1 MHSFHRRAALT
12 GADRKLRTQIAI
24 LLLSGSLFFLIVL
37 LPLVKNDVPADVS
50 IENEISKRHRR
61 SVEYEFDD
69 CRPRIQTTSN
79 ANSSQFPAD
88 IFSLQTRRRGG
99 VIVHIGLL
107 IYMFVALA
115 VVCDE
120 FFVPSL
126 SVITEVL
133 AISDDVAGATFMAA
147 GGSAP
152 EFFTSLFG
160 VFVAQDNVGVGTIV
174 GSATF
179 NILCVLAF
187 CTLFSRQVL
196 HLTWW
201 PLFRDM
207 SFYTLSLFLLLIFFG
222 DEVIEWQEALVMF
235 SMYIAYGFFMKFNGF
250 LELKTKQFLFRKVGI
265 GSEIAPETIVDAAAG
280 CTPRSPHSLGAQ
292 GPRRSFP
299 MIHGGQE
306 VRKSIAQ
313 LVIGDEDDTSSSS
326 SSSSS
331 ERSNKIKP
339 VSNGVPEIRQNGRT
353 IMVKPANDPDA
364 KFNNQNS
371 IKTVI
376 TPIDFGDDH
385 TIVINNNNN
394 GKRKNGN
401 NGTYLTPVEAI
412 NPSNGHLELAQTN
425 GNPVPPIALDNLS
438 IASSTAEKPL
448 DLSWPEANHKKLIY
462 LFLAPITFPL
472 AYTLPDVRKPSLRK
486 FFAITF
492 IGAILWIAAYS
503 YLMVWW
509 ANTIGE
515 TFGIPTEIMGLTIL
529 AAGTSIPDLIT
540 SVIVAR
546 KGLGDMA
553 VSSSIGSNLFD
564 VCVGLPI
571 PWLIHFA
578 IGVFKSEPTQ
588 NISVTSNGLVCSL
601 GLLFAMLIVLLT
613 CVAISRWKMDKFFGL
628 LMIFSYCGFCML
640 CILLETGHL
649 KCPLRNSC

>member
-1 MHSFHRRAALT
+1 MCVPDTRNDAVTSVEDEITRR
-12 GADRKLRTQIAI
+12 
-24 LLLSGSLFFLIVL
+24 S
-37 LPLVKNDVPADVS
+37 
-50 IENEISKRHRR
+50 RR

-69 CRPRIQTTSN
+69 CRPRIQPTSN
-79 ANSSQFPAD
+79 GSQFPAD
-88 IFSLQTRRRGG
+88 FFSLETRRRGG
-99 VIVHIGLL
+99 VIIHILLL

-115 VVCDE
+115 IVCDE

-126 SVITEVL
+126 SVITEAL

-222 DEVIEWQEALVMF
+222 DEVIEWHEAAIMF
-235 SMYIAYGFFMKFNGF
+235 SIYIAYGFFMKYNGF

-265 GSEIAPETIVDAAAG
+265 GSEVVPTPTVVTAAG

-313 LVIGDEDDTSSSS
+313 LVIGDEDDTTS

-331 ERSNKIKP
+331 ESERSIKLKT
-339 VSNGVPEIRQNGRT
+339 VANGVPEIRQNGRT
-353 IMVKPANDPDA
+353 IMVKPANDPDSA
-364 KFNNQNS
+364 FNNQNS
-371 IKTVI
+371 ITTSI
-376 TPIDFGDDH
+376 TPIDFGENH
-385 TIVINNNNN
+385 TIVINNNNT
-394 GKRKNGN
+394 KRKNGN
-401 NGTYLTPVEAI
+401 NGTHLTPVETI
-412 NPSNGHLELAQTN
+412 NPSSNGHLEVAQPN

-438 IASSTAEKPL
+438 VASSTAEKPL
-448 DLSWPEANHKKLIY
+448 DLSWPEANHKRIIY

-571 PWLIHFA
+571 PWLIHFF
-578 IGVFKSEPTQ
+578 IGLFKSQPVQ

-601 GLLFAMLIVLLT
+601 GLLFAMLLVLLA

>member
-1 MHSFHRRAALT
+1 MRRCFRLSRDERILSRQIGVLIFAAAFFAVICLSST
-12 GADRKLRTQIAI
+12 VFGGGNGSDEI
-24 LLLSGSLFFLIVL
+24 LVSRR
-37 LPLVKNDVPADVS
+37 VKRDS
-50 IENEISKRHRR
+50 SK
-61 SVEYEFDD
+61 YEFDD
-69 CRPRIQTTSN
+69 CKPRIQPGSST
-79 ANSSQFPAD
+79 NSSQFPAD
-88 IFSLQTRRRGG
+88 FLSMESKRRGA
-99 VIVHIGLL
+99 VMIHIGLL

-133 AISDDVAGATFMAA
+133 TISDDVAGATFMAA

-160 VFVAQDNVGVGTIV
+160 VFIAQDNVGVGTIV

-222 DEVIEWQEALVMF
+222 DEQIEWFEAFTMF
-235 SMYIAYGFFMKFNGF
+235 AIYITYGFFMKYNADIETTVK
-250 LELKTKQFLFRKVGI
+250 LFLFNNFGMGKQL
-265 GSEIAPETIVDAAAG
+265 SPNPNAEHAHNAG
-280 CTPRSPHSLGAQ
+280 HTPRSAEALGAG

-299 MIHGGQE
+299 MLHGGQE

-313 LVIGDEDDTSSSS
+313 LVIGDVEESA
-326 SSSSS
+326 SS
-331 ERSNKIKP
+331 ESTERSTEGSEK
-339 VSNGVPEIRQNGRT
+339 VANGRT
-353 IMVKPANDPDA
+353 IMVKPKNPDDPDEMFV
-364 KFNNQNS
+364 KQNN
-371 IKTVI
+371 ITTVAAFVE
-376 TPIDFGDDH
+376 FG
-385 TIVINNNNN
+385 NNNNN
-394 GKRKNGN
+394 EKK
-401 NGTYLTPVEAI
+401 NGTYLTPI
-412 NPSNGHLELAQTN
+412 DKPMHLEVPSATH
-425 GNPVPPIALDNLS
+425 VPPIMLDNVSRLS
-438 IASSTAEKPL
+438 MASSNAEQPL
-448 DLSWPEANHKKLIY
+448 DLSWPESTHKRLLYI
-462 LFLAPITFPL
+462 FLAPITFPL
-472 AYTLPDVRKPSLRK
+472 AFTLPDVRKQNLRK

-492 IGAILWIAAYS
+492 VGSILWIAAYS

-571 PWLIHFA
+571 PWLIHFSL
-578 IGVFKSEPTQ
+578 GVLKGNVE

-601 GLLFAMLIVLLT
+601 GLLFGMLLVLLA

-628 LMIFSYCGFCML
+628 LMIFSYCAFCML
-640 CILLETGHL
+640 CIFLETGHL

>member
-1 MHSFHRRAALT
+1 MVKWVCQETRRA
-12 GADRKLRTQIAI
+12 RTIISITLFSCSLIILAI
-24 LLLSGSLFFLIVL
+24 FSLIYRQH
-37 LPLVKNDVPADVS
+37 NY
-50 IENEISKRHRR
+50 ENSSTRLQRYTRHTRN
-61 SVEYEFDD
+61 VEYEFDD
-69 CRPRIQTTSN
+69 CRPRIPAGATS
-79 ANSSQFPAD
+79 NSSQFPED
-88 IFSLQTRRRGG
+88 FMSLSTRRHGG
-99 VIVHIGLL
+99 VIVHILLL

-133 AISDDVAGATFMAA
+133 SISDDVAGATFMAA

-160 VFVAQDNVGVGTIV
+160 VFIAQDNVGVGTIV

-207 SFYTLSLFLLLIFFG
+207 SFYTVSLFLLLIFFK
-222 DEVIEWQEALVMF
+222 DEVIEWYEAFVMF
-235 SMYIAYGFFMKFNGF
+235 LMYIAYGVFMKYNSALEIKVKMF
-250 LELKTKQFLFRKVGI
+250 LLRNFSI
-265 GSEIAPETIVDAAAG
+265 GNQQIQTTITINERIDGTPNIPESADG
-280 CTPRSPHSLGAQ
+280 YE
-292 GPRRSFP
+292 PRRSFP
-299 MIHGGQE
+299 MLHGGQE

-313 LVIGDEDDTSSSS
+313 LVMGDEDESATSIPTSASSSRTS
-326 SSSSS
+326 ARS
-331 ERSNKIKP
+331 ENHNTKLAPSVN
-339 VSNGVPEIRQNGRT
+339 V
-353 IMVKPANDPDA
+353 IMVKPAKQENDDEFV
-364 KFNNQNS
+364 KQNNITTTASILNIGGSQN
-371 IKTVI
+371 
-376 TPIDFGDDH
+376 GE
-385 TIVINNNNN
+385 
-394 GKRKNGN
+394 KNKDN
-401 NGTYLTPVEAI
+401 VTPVEV
-412 NPSNGHLELAQTN
+412 NPAVSNGLSST
-425 GNPVPPIALDNLS
+425 GNKISPVPPIMLDNLS
-438 IASSTAEKPL
+438 IASSSAEQPL
-448 DLSWPEANHKKLIY
+448 DLSWPESGLKKVIFVL
-462 LFLAPITFPL
+462 LVPITFPL
-472 AYTLPDVRKPSLRK
+472 AYTLPDVRKQSRRK
-486 FFAITF
+486 YFAITF
-492 IGAILWIAAYS
+492 CGAILWIAAYS

-564 VCVGLPI
+564 VCVGLPV
-571 PWLIHFA
+571 PWLIHFVIA
-578 IGVFKSEPTQ
+578 YFKNSHS
-588 NISVTSNGLVCSL
+588 NISVTSNGLACSL
-601 GLLFAMLIVLLT
+601 GLLFAMLLVLLA
-613 CVAISRWKMDKFFGL
+613 CVAISKWKMDKFFGL
-628 LMIFSYCGFCML
+628 LMIFSYAAFCML

>member
-1 MHSFHRRAALT
+1 MMSSLQLRMKYHEEIDDPLNMNST
-12 GADRKLRTQIAI
+12 TAD
-24 LLLSGSLFFLIVL
+24 
-37 LPLVKNDVPADVS
+37 
-50 IENEISKRHRR
+50 H
-61 SVEYEFDD
+61 EYN
-69 CRPRIQTTSN
+69 QVTSN
-79 ANSSQFPAD
+79 GNSSQFPAD
-88 IFSLQTRRRGG
+88 FFSLQTRRRGG

-133 AISDDVAGATFMAA
+133 SISDDVAGATFMAA

-222 DEVIEWQEALVMF
+222 DEEIEWHEALIMF
-235 SMYIAYGFFMKFNGF
+235 TIYIAYGFFMKVNGF

-265 GSEIAPETIVDAAAG
+265 GSEVAPTTTVETVAG

-313 LVIGDEDDTSSSS
+313 LVIGDEDDTTSSSS
-326 SSSSS
+326 PS
-331 ERSNKIKP
+331 ESGRSIKMKNI
-339 VSNGVPEIRQNGRT
+339 SNGVPEIRQNGRT

-364 KFNNQNS
+364 AFNNQNS
-371 IKTVI
+371 ITTSV
-376 TPIDFGDDH
+376 TPIDFGENH
-385 TIVINNNNN
+385 IIVINNNNN
-394 GKRKNGN
+394 SKRKNGN
-401 NGTYLTPVEAI
+401 NGAYLTPVETV
-412 NPSNGHLELAQTN
+412 NPSSNGHLEVSQPN

-438 IASSTAEKPL
+438 VASSTAEKPL
-448 DLSWPEANHKKLIY
+448 DLSWPEANHKRIIY

-571 PWLIHFA
+571 PWLIHFT
-578 IGVFKSEPTQ
+578 IGLFKSEPTQ

-601 GLLFAMLIVLLT
+601 GLLFAMLIVLLA

>member
-1 MHSFHRRAALT
+1 MIRYRRRLLLS
-12 GADRKLRTQIAI
+12 ADNRKLRTQISVV
-24 LLLSGSLFFLIVL
+24 LLSGALFFAVAL
-37 LPLVKNDVPADVS
+37 LPYIRTDIGAVVEDVRVLR
-50 IENEISKRHRR
+50 KRR

-69 CRPRIQTTSN
+69 CRPRIQPGS
-79 ANSSQFPAD
+79 ASGNSSQFPAD
-88 IFSLQTRRRGG
+88 FFSMHTRRRGG

-115 VVCDE
+115 IVCDE

-126 SVITEVL
+126 SVITEAL
-133 AISDDVAGATFMAA
+133 SISDDVAGATFMAA

-160 VFVAQDNVGVGTIV
+160 VFIAQDNVGVGTIV
-174 GSATF
+174 EVHLILILTTF
-179 NILCVLAF
+179 QA
-187 CTLFSRQVL
+187 
-196 HLTWW
+196 
-201 PLFRDM
+201 
-207 SFYTLSLFLLLIFFG
+207 LI
-222 DEVIEWQEALVMF
+222 MF
-235 SMYIAYGFFMKFNGF
+235 IIYIAYGIFMKYNGL

-265 GSEIAPETIVDAAAG
+265 GSDVVPITTVATVG
-280 CTPRSPHSLGAQ
+280 GTPRSPHSLGAQ

-313 LVIGDEDDTSSSS
+313 LVIGDEDETTSSSS
-326 SSSSS
+326 ES
-331 ERSNKIKP
+331 ERSLKE
-339 VSNGVPEIRQNGRT
+339 SAPEIQQNGRT
-353 IMVKPANDPDA
+353 IMVKPRSDPDA
-364 KFNNQNS
+364 IFIKQNS
-371 IKTVI
+371 ITTV
-376 TPIDFGDDH
+376 TPPIEYGKN
-385 TIVINNNNN
+385 INQ
-394 GKRKNGN
+394 KRKNGN
-401 NGTYLTPVEAI
+401 NGMYLTPVETI
-412 NPSNGHLELAQTN
+412 NPSSNGHLEVAQSN

-438 IASSTAEKPL
+438 IASSTVEKPL
-448 DLSWPEANHKKLIY
+448 DLSWPEANHKKLLY

-472 AYTLPDVRKPSLRK
+472 AYTLPDVRKPNLRK
-486 FFAITF
+486 FFVITF

-509 ANTIGE
+509 ASTIGE

-571 PWLIHFA
+571 PWLIHFF
-578 IGVFKSEPTQ
+578 IGLFKSDPTE

-601 GLLFAMLIVLLT
+601 GLLFAMLIVLLA

-628 LMIFSYCGFCML
+628 LMIFSYCAFCML

>member
-1 MHSFHRRAALT
+1 M
-12 GADRKLRTQIAI
+12 KC
-24 LLLSGSLFFLIVL
+24 
-37 LPLVKNDVPADVS
+37 VPDIPKEINTA
-50 IENEISKRHRR
+50 ENELTRRSRR

-69 CRPRIQTTSN
+69 CRPRIQPTSN
-79 ANSSQFPAD
+79 GNSSQFPAD
-88 IFSLQTRRRGG
+88 FFSLETRRRGG

-133 AISDDVAGATFMAA
+133 SISDDVAGATFMAA

-222 DEVIEWQEALVMF
+222 DEIIEWHEAFVMF
-235 SMYIAYGFFMKFNGF
+235 SIYIAYGFFMKFNGF

-265 GSEIAPETIVDAAAG
+265 GSEVAPTTTVETVAG

-313 LVIGDEDDTSSSS
+313 LVIGDEDDTT
-326 SSSSS
+326 SSSS
-331 ERSNKIKP
+331 ESARSMKMKT

-353 IMVKPANDPDA
+353 IMVKPVNDPDNE
-364 KFNNQNS
+364 FNNQNS
-371 IKTVI
+371 ITTSV
-376 TPIDFGDDH
+376 TPINFGDNH
-385 TIVINNNNN
+385 IIVINNNNDK
-394 GKRKNGN
+394 KRKNGN
-401 NGTYLTPVEAI
+401 NGTYLTPVETV
-412 NPSNGHLELAQTN
+412 NPSSNGHLEVIQAN
-425 GNPVPPIALDNLS
+425 GNPVPPIVLDNLS
-438 IASSTAEKPL
+438 VASSTAEKPL
-448 DLSWPEANHKKLIY
+448 DLSWPEANHKRMIY

-472 AYTLPDVRKPSLRK
+472 AYTLPDVRKPSRRK
-486 FFAITF
+486 FFAVTF

-578 IGVFKSEPTQ
+578 IGLFKSEPTQ
-588 NISVTSNGLVCSL
+588 NSN
-601 GLLFAMLIVLLT
+601 
-613 CVAISRWKMDKFFGL
+613 
-628 LMIFSYCGFCML
+628 
-640 CILLETGHL
+640 
-649 KCPLRNSC
+649 